1 MVQFEQSGRGRQLH
15 TQGGGSQAVV
25 GRRMGCSW
33 VGSLNAG
40 AVRGHKI
47 VFDWVVSV
55 LHWEACG
62 PHVSSVRALGREQ
75 ALALALTCHLGA
87 VCLLCSPV
95 SLL

>member
-1 MVQFEQSGRGRQLH
+1 MLEQLGD
-15 TQGGGSQAVV
+15 
-25 GRRMGCSW
+25 
-33 VGSLNAG
+33 
-40 AVRGHKI
+40 I
-47 VFDWVVSV
+47 VFGWVVFV

-75 ALALALTCHLGA
+75 ALSLALTCHLGA